1 MNVHN
6 TTYNNIKL
14 FWLVFCTFKS

>member
-6 TTYNNIKL
+6 TTDNHIKL
-14 FWLVFCTFKS
+14 FCLVFCTFKS